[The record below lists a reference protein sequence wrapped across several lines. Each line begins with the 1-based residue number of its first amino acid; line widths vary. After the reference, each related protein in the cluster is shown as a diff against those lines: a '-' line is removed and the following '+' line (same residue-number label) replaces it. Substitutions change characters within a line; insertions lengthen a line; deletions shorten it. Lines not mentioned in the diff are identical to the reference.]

1 MSGYTPNIPA
11 ASDRPSQSQAQ
22 ILSNFQTLNSTYG
35 VDHYDFTTA
44 TTNQGKHQKV
54 TFPAQ
59 AADPTTIANELALFT
74 KFVGSDLR
82 LFVREQNN
90 GASLPLF
97 SSAESTITPPN
108 FVLTIPG
115 GITIQGVRYTTPNP
129 QSSGNVTINYPTA
142 FTNCFGVVFAN
153 GPSNSGGAFRLES
166 FGNASCVLFLP
177 GMTGPSQQ
185 IYVVAFGI

>member
-59 AADPTTIANELALFT
+59 AGDPTTIANELALYA
-74 KFVGSDLR
+74 KNVGGDLG
-82 LFVREQNN
+82 LYVREASN
-90 GASLPLF
+90 GQISQLF
-97 SSAESTITPPN
+97 SSISSTIAAPN
-108 FVLTIPG
+108 FVVLLDGLKLVGTTDTVPAFSPPG
-115 GITIQGVRYTTPNP
+115 NFTVTYTAP
-129 QSSGNVTINYPTA
+129 
-142 FTNCFGVVFAN
+142 FTTCFGVLFSAVKT
-153 GPSNSGGAFRLES
+153 SGTGAVEIALTS
-166 FGNASCVLFLP
+166 FGNASASFQRA
-177 GMTGPSQQ
+177 GGTYTT
-185 IYVVAFGI
+185 IFVVAFGV

>member
-59 AADPTTIANELALFT
+59 AGDPTTIANELALYA
-74 KFVGSDLR
+74 KNVGGDLG
-82 LFVREQNN
+82 LYVREASN
-90 GASLPLF
+90 GQISQLF
-97 SSAESTITPPN
+97 SSISSTIAAPN
-108 FVLTIPG
+108 FVVLFDGLKLVGTTAPVPAFSPPNNF
-115 GITIQGVRYTTPNP
+115 TVTYT
-129 QSSGNVTINYPTA
+129 SA
-142 FTNCFGVVFAN
+142 FTTCFGVLFSAVR
-153 GPSNSGGAFRLES
+153 SSGAGAAEIALTS
-166 FGNASCVLFLP
+166 ISNASCTFQRP
-177 GMTGPSQQ
+177 AGGTWGN
-185 IYVVAFGI
+185 IFVVAFGV